1 MDQLDKGII
10 EKKSIPIENIKV
22 DKTTINVL
30 VGERVSINTTI
41 EPANHTMSK
50 ILLWTSSN
58 EQVATVDSNGNI
70 IAKAVGET
78 IITVSTVNN
87 KVAKVVVTVKD
98 NKVVLE
104 EDVLNYLGLVKKDSY
119 VYGFAVGSKL
129 NNIKEKIN
137 NYQGL
142 KLQYFNPSSG
152 SLDLIATGVKFGLL
166 INGTEYD
173 YTVIVKGDVDGD
185 GKIFATDYVKVR
197 NHIMGKTSLSEVSL
211 KAADIN
217 GDGKIFA
224 TDYVKIRNHIMGIG
238 NISQK

>member
-1 MDQLDKGII
+1 M
-10 EKKSIPIENIKV
+10 
-22 DKTTINVL
+22 
-30 VGERVSINTTI
+30 
-41 EPANHTMSK
+41 
-50 ILLWTSSN
+50 
-58 EQVATVDSNGNI
+58 
-70 IAKAVGET
+70 
-78 IITVSTVNN
+78 
-87 KVAKVVVTVKD
+87 
-98 NKVVLE
+98 
-104 EDVLNYLGLVKKDSY
+104 
-119 VYGFAVGSKL
+119 
-129 NNIKEKIN
+129 
-137 NYQGL
+137 
-142 KLQYFNPSSG
+142 QYFNPSSG